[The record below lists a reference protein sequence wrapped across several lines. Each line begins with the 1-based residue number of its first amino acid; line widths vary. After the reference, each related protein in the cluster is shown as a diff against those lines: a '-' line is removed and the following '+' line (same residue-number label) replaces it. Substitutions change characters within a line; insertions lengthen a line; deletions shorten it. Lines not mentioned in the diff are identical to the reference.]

1 MNHEAFL
8 EVHTLLK
15 RSGLIPSL
23 EHLIR
28 LQRTAKRLQ
37 DDSTQYCYPQKFIIP
52 LAAAEGA
59 KKVATTA
66 KEEVLDRQKDY
77 VIQQAIRRFQVLL
90 KDEKQG
96 HETMA
101 DSIGTDHEYM
111 LQYLIDYAEA
121 FRGKLFKLHKAFMEA
136 NSMVILSNENRCPNI
151 DKLIRLSSSANLD

>member
-1 MNHEAFL
+1 MNHETFL

-37 DDSTQYCYPQKFIIP
+37 DDSTQYCYPQKFRIP
-52 LAAAEGA
+52 LAAAAEGA

-66 KEEVLDRQKDY
+66 KEEVLATIASLAVQKDS
-77 VIQQAIRRFQVLL
+77 VIQVLL
-90 KDEKQG
+90 KDEEQG
-96 HETMA
+96 QETMA
-101 DSIGTDHEYM
+101 DNISTDPEYM

-121 FRGKLFKLHKAFMEA
+121 FRDA
-136 NSMVILSNENRCPNI
+136 V
-151 DKLIRLSSSANLD
+151 